1 MPMRRLL
8 LFLARRRLLRR
19 WMEHSS
25 TAALLTRRFIAGQ
38 SLDDAISV
46 CAALAA
52 ERMFATIDRL
62 GENVTSIE
70 EAAASRDTYLDV
82 LERIAAASSH
92 TTISIK
98 LTQFGMDLSEQA
110 CRENVTALAER
121 ACRLGTRVEVDMESH
136 EYVDRTLRL
145 ATDLHHR
152 FNCVRAVIQSYLY
165 RSEEDIEALCD
176 ASVPVR
182 LCKGAYLEPRTVAF
196 PRKQDV
202 DANYL
207 KLMYVLLDRGV
218 NPAFATHDEKIIR
231 SIQAY
236 ARLKDISPESFEF
249 QMLYGIRRDLQREL
263 TREGYRVRLYVPYG
277 TAWYPYF
284 MRRLAERPANILFLL
299 RNLLRR

>member
-1 MPMRRLL
+1 MRSLL

-19 WMEHSS
+19 WMEQSS
-25 TAALLTRRFIAGQ
+25 TATLVTRRFVAGR

-62 GENVTSIE
+62 GENVTSVE
-70 EAAASRDTYLDV
+70 EAAASRDTYLGV
-82 LERIAAASSH
+82 LERIAAASAH

-121 ACRLGTRVEVDMESH
+121 ASRLGTRVEVDMESH
-136 EYVDRTLRL
+136 QYVDRTLRL
-145 ATDLHHR
+145 AVDLHQR
-152 FNCVRAVIQSYLY
+152 FDCIRAVIQSYLY
-165 RSEEDIEALCD
+165 RSEADIEALCD
-176 ASVPVR
+176 ARVPVR
-182 LCKGAYLEPRTVAF
+182 LCKGAYLEPHTVAF

-202 DANYL
+202 DANYM
-207 KLMYVLLDRGV
+207 KLGYVLLDRGA

-231 SIQAY
+231 AIQAY

-263 TREGYRVRLYVPYG
+263 AREGYRVRLYVPYG

-284 MRRLAERPANILFLL
+284 MRRLAERPANILFLA